1 MVVWWGVGGLR
12 IPVEK
17 STPLILRMRGS
28 MSWELV
34 ESMTAKNNFQQ

>member
-1 MVVWWGVGGLR
+1 MVGGGGGGLR

-17 STPLILRMRGS
+17 SMSLILRMRGS